1 MDLHTGAKECCHC
14 HKVFTSE
21 RHLSRHICEIENR
34 SKTSRMC
41 NVKDYFEDKIA
52 VKTHEVADEVNL
64 GDEMINFEVE
74 IANKVPAV
82 EEICKD
88 ESEIEKMFCCQMC
101 NKVFKNQRSLKD
113 HETDLHTGAK
123 EF

>member
-1 MDLHTGAKECCHC
+1 
-14 HKVFTSE
+14 
-21 RHLSRHICEIENR
+21 
-34 SKTSRMC
+34 MC
-41 NVKDYFEDKIA
+41 NVKDYFKDQIA

-64 GDEMINFEVE
+64 ADGMINFEVE

-82 EEICKD
+82 EENFKD

-101 NKVFKNQRSLKD
+101 NKVFKNQRTLKD